1 MNVVDR
7 DNVTAKADYNLS
19 NAHKLSGRFLWN
31 RQDSGIRSVYAIPA
45 AEPGT
50 TSIGDGWNLLGSWTT
65 ILRPTLINELRADG
79 VTRTALIF
87 TQGVGLNY
95 PTKLGLQGIPDDAFP
110 RFNINGYT
118 ALGSNQ
124 QRRDQT
130 PIQQGQFTDT
140 MTWIK
145 GTHSIR
151 FGTDLRRSRNRDYR
165 LQLASGA
172 FTFSKAI
179 TGLTGR
185 TTTGNGVAALLLGMP
200 SAFQAAKPPV
210 IDRRSWYVSGFIQ
223 DDWQVASNLVLNLG
237 LRWELDTPFGTQDNI
252 LNGFDPNAINPVSRT
267 PGVVKFAGVNGY
279 PSSPHKIDW
288 NNFAPRVGFAWK
300 PFGSSRTVVRGA
312 FGIFFAAPYDGG
324 TAVTSV
330 TLGYGDSLVIPT
342 DQDGATIPFRL
353 RDPIPVK
360 IVRNTLDDS
369 YGAVPAGTTP
379 TTAINFYDRNRATG
393 YSQQMNLA
401 VQREL
406 TGSMMAELGYLGNL
420 SRKMAGASLSINQV
434 RPELLTA
441 GANQSRRPYPQFSD
455 VLMNLPLWV

>member
-1 MNVVDR
+1 
-7 DNVTAKADYNLS
+7 
-19 NAHKLSGRFLWN
+19 
-31 RQDSGIRSVYAIPA
+31 
-45 AEPGT
+45 
-50 TSIGDGWNLLGSWTT
+50 
-65 ILRPTLINELRADG
+65 
-79 VTRTALIF
+79 
-87 TQGVGLNY
+87 
-95 PTKLGLQGIPDDAFP
+95 
-110 RFNINGYT
+110 
-118 ALGSNQ
+118 
-124 QRRDQT
+124 
-130 PIQQGQFTDT
+130 
-140 MTWIK
+140 
-145 GTHSIR
+145 
-151 FGTDLRRSRNRDYR
+151 
-165 LQLASGA
+165 
-172 FTFSKAI
+172 
-179 TGLTGR
+179 
-185 TTTGNGVAALLLGMP
+185 MP

-324 TAVTSV
+324 AAVTSV

-455 VLMNLPLWV
+455 VLIESPSLGVMNYHALVTKMQKRFSGGFNLLATYTWSKALGNTTSLQGLGDVGSSYWNYYNRRADYGPADG